1 VRVAIFG
8 VGGQLGRAVAA
19 VFATAHDVVSVDH
32 DRADIR
38 HADAVEDIVRSAKSD
53 WVVNSA
59 AMTHV
64 DRCEND
70 PLAAFEVN
78 AIGARNVAHACAAAG
93 ARLLH
98 VSTDYVFD
106 GSKDGAY
113 TEEDVA
119 RPINAYG
126 MSKLAGEWFVRAKC
140 DAHVIVRTS
149 GLYGLYVCRGKGKS
163 FAETILARA
172 RQGQALRVV
181 SDERLTPTFTEDL
194 ARQVFAMVERDV
206 PSGVYHAT
214 NAGSCSWFEFAQE
227 LLRLARVEATIE
239 PIAAREWKS
248 PTRRPANSVL
258 ENRALG
264 TLGIDAMPDWRDALA
279 RYLAAR
285 DDDAR
290 PAS

>member
-8 VGGQLGRAVAA
+8 VGGQLGRAVEAL
-19 VFATAHDVVSVDH
+19 FATRHDVISVDH

-38 HADAVEDIVRSAKSD
+38 HAGAVEDVVRSARPD

-78 AIGARNVAHACAAAG
+78 AVGARNVARASAAAG

-106 GSKDGAY
+106 GEKDGAY
-113 TEEDVA
+113 TEQDIA

-126 MSKLAGEWFVRAKC
+126 MSKLAGEWFVRAEC
-140 DAHVIVRTS
+140 DSHVVVRTS

-172 RQGQALRVV
+172 RQGQALKVV
-181 SDERLTPTFTEDL
+181 SDERLTPTFAEDL
-194 ARQVFAMVERDV
+194 ARQMFAMVERGV

-214 NAGSCSWFEFAQE
+214 NAGSCSWYEFARE
-227 LLRLARVEATIE
+227 LLRLARVEATVE
-239 PIAAREWKS
+239 PIHARDWKS

-258 ENRALG
+258 ENRALAE
-264 TLGIDAMPDWRDALA
+264 LGLDVMPEWRDALA
-279 RYLAAR
+279 RYLAVR

-290 PAS
+290 PAT

>member
-1 VRVAIFG
+1 MRVAIFG

-19 VFATAHDVVSVDH
+19 VLESAHDVVSVDH

-38 HADAVEDIVRSAKSD
+38 HAGAVEDVVRSAKPD
-53 WVVNSA
+53 WVVNGA

-64 DRCEND
+64 DRCENE
-70 PLAAFEVN
+70 PLAAFETN
-78 AIGARNVAHACAAAG
+78 ALGARNVARACKAAG
-93 ARLLH
+93 ARMVH

-106 GSKDGAY
+106 GEKAGAY

-126 MSKLAGEWFVRAKC
+126 MSKLAGEWFVRAAW
-140 DAHVIVRTS
+140 DSHVIVRTS

-172 RQGQALRVV
+172 REGQALKIV

-194 ARQVFAMVERDV
+194 ARQILAIVERDI

-214 NAGSCSWFEFAQE
+214 NAGSCSWFEFATE
-227 LLRLARVEATIE
+227 LLRLARVETTIE
-239 PIAAREWKS
+239 PIHARDWKS
-248 PTRRPANSVL
+248 PTRRPANSML
-258 ENRALG
+258 ENQALAKI
-264 TLGIDAMPDWRDALA
+264 GIDVMPDWRDALA
-279 RYLAAR
+279 RYVAAR

-290 PAS
+290 PAD